1 MPYATNA
8 IAGRRSYFEDD
19 GGDHPVVVVHGGF
32 GEPVDLVRQLPLLQ
46 GLPSGEFRL
55 VYVDHRGHGR
65 SDKPHDPGAY
75 GIRLRAADAVG
86 VLDELHVERAHFLGI
101 SWGGRLGFG
110 IGQHTSDRVLSLVI
124 GGQQPYRWP
133 DSPLV
138 RVVTDGLAESSR
150 QGSVQPLVDAFER
163 FWQVTFPP
171 TRRASILANDPV
183 ALEAAWRAALAE
195 GPVATDMTRWRVPC
209 LIFLGGADADF
220 VELARRAAADIPGAR
235 FLSLVGEDH
244 FQAHAGGHGAVL
256 EAVLATLRG
265 AGGPGPQP
273 DRRTS

>member
-1 MPYATNA
+1 
-8 IAGRRSYFEDD
+8 
-19 GGDHPVVVVHGGF
+19 
-32 GEPVDLVRQLPLLQ
+32 
-46 GLPSGEFRL
+46 
-55 VYVDHRGHGR
+55 
-65 SDKPHDPGAY
+65 
-75 GIRLRAADAVG
+75 
-86 VLDELHVERAHFLGI
+86 
-101 SWGGRLGFG
+101 
-110 IGQHTSDRVLSLVI
+110 VLSLVI

-244 FQAHAGGHGAVL
+244 FQAHAGEHGAVL